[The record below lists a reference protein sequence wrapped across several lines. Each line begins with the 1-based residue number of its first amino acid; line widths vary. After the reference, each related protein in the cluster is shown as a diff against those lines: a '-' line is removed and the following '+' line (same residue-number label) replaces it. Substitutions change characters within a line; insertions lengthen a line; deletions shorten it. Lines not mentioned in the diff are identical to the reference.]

1 MNRKMIWNDG
11 LDSWT
16 EEELLCMK
24 YLNVCY
30 GKGGGSA
37 PPPPPSSVQQS
48 TTAEFPTELR
58 PFVSDIFEKSQA
70 IQEQRQEEGYQP
82 ELTQQLASFTPEQ
95 EASFQGIQ
103 NVVGQTQPLFD
114 EATTLARQSGRA
126 ATDPAEV
133 AALMNP
139 FLRNV
144 TDIQKREAQRVGDV
158 QEQQLAAQAS
168 QAGAFGGS
176 RAAILE
182 AERQRNLSQQL
193 GDIEAQG
200 LAASFQNAQNQLQNQ
215 FGRESAAAAQLGALG
230 AAIPAQQFKEF
241 GALSGIGAAKQQQAQ
256 RAFDIATQ
264 QAREEYG
271 FPMATLQDF
280 SSILRGFPLPATQNV
295 SRQSFS
301 PAQPLSTQLLGLGTG
316 LAGLAG
322 AAGAFK
328 KAGGL
333 VGAPVGM
340 KNGGYVKL
348 AGGGGLGQMMQE
360 KLPSNRV
367 RMGKTAYQ
375 DASSLTLE
383 EFIMQ
388 NMPTTSA
395 EARAFREHISAIL
408 MSKVTSREG
417 EAPDMDEAQRL
428 LKQPVANT
436 LAPSFIEESI
446 QTTRS
451 LASDPT
457 APADIATTAIQTAGG
472 AGIPTIPVAAPSVF
486 KNPNNLSFLQKAFSV
501 ADDIAQGMPTGSP
514 VEIALGQSA
523 PDIPAPALV
532 SAPPVSASVEVPLAS
547 RSEQLQ
553 AFRDSRRYKE
563 PATVPA
569 SFLQPATEEIVT
581 SPAGPS
587 ISGLNPVTGA
597 APEAGLLQRGQQ
609 NYPLKRDVPISKYAP
624 PPPSPIPSS
633 ELRSNA
639 PFGRGDPAEGYTDK
653 GLKALEKYNVPFER
667 RGVRPELGD
676 KPVQTE
682 KLGFSPKTRENVR
695 SFIGGTSQGRNPF
708 QRLANT
714 IGLDTGL
721 TNVAEIYDIGGRA
734 IGSLGGIGEH
744 LRTPDFSSIA
754 DPDVLA
760 EQVKTKAAEEKKQ
773 KFIEDIDQS
782 VKGGEQV
789 KKENIFDTE
798 GPQPA
803 AAAAPKAAPTST
815 APADLDANNIDMDI
829 QLNPDLSSSQGMTQN
844 SYSKFLK
851 DFREGQNKDYS
862 AEVEKAMGPAPTYEK
877 GEEPD
882 FAARKWLALANFG
895 AGILASGGGKTLA
908 QSIGEAAKPALKEL
922 ADIGKEERKIKRELR
937 TERNAQ
943 KRMKYQDKLQRF
955 DLQRKLRSDD
965 LDSIKALANIKHQE
979 KIGKIS
985 EYNANTQR
993 GRFLN
998 EKALKEFTLL
1008 EGKLSRQMTDKGLF
1022 YIKDVMSELQSL
1034 STSMA
1039 KTAVQ
1044 NAQFGITSTMAT
1056 KAYKSQLPAIYE
1068 RYRGKVIRDGNVLSD
1083 KELLAVINPPTAGE
1097 TTLGTVKGAIVKR
1110 GKAD

>member
-182 AERQRNLSQQL
+182 AERQRNLNQQL

-348 AGGGGLGQMMQE
+348 AGGGGLGQMMQGKVKKYAE
-360 KLPSNRV
+360 GGSTQIELLSQYSLRELEQLLNNPARV
-367 RMGKTAYQ
+367 AELGFSPTLIKAELDKKVAGRGSVQ
-375 DASSLTLE
+375 DA
-383 EFIMQ
+383 
-388 NMPTTSA
+388 
-395 EARAFREHISAIL
+395 ARASAQGQFIEGMKQVPGQIVDAAQAL
-408 MSKVTSREG
+408 PAQLASVG
-417 EAPDMDEAQRL
+417 EAGARAGQA
-428 LKQPVANT
+428 VS
-436 LAPSFIEESI
+436 SFIPRSGALAD
-446 QTTRS
+446 QTADVLKSFMTRDGKKLGDTVGIMDPTGMVGETRAPAS
-451 LASDPT
+451 LLSASPVGGSTDSATVPVNMDPT
-457 APADIATTAIQTAGG
+457 APD
-472 AGIPTIPVAAPSVF
+472 P
-486 KNPNNLSFLQKAFSV
+486 
-501 ADDIAQGMPTGSP
+501 
-514 VEIALGQSA
+514 A
-523 PDIPAPALV
+523 PDKMTPGLIQRIRSQFPYAGSV
-532 SAPPVSASVEVPLAS
+532 SPTLGTIAK
-547 RSEQLQ
+547 
-553 AFRDSRRYKE
+553 D
-563 PATVPA
+563 
-569 SFLQPATEEIVT
+569 
-581 SPAGPS
+581 
-587 ISGLNPVTGA
+587 
-597 APEAGLLQRGQQ
+597 
-609 NYPLKRDVPISKYAP
+609 AP
-624 PPPSPIPSS
+624 PPPVDSINPLTATGSSPVSAPLGSQARRSPPAGTNIADMYSAMPRKLLSIRDSKTGEIREIEEPAITKAVKTLFSTEQSPGGGQMSRQARTAATVQDNLGNLEMPTDLMRTNVMNSTTNSGEIPDIGRVTAPSS
-633 ELRSNA
+633 TA
-639 PFGRGDPAEGYTDK
+639 PTKPAPT
-653 GLKALEKYNVPFER
+653 
-667 RGVRPELGD
+667 
-676 KPVQTE
+676 
-682 KLGFSPKTRENVR
+682 
-695 SFIGGTSQGRNPF
+695 
-708 QRLANT
+708 
-714 IGLDTGL
+714 
-721 TNVAEIYDIGGRA
+721 
-734 IGSLGGIGEH
+734 
-744 LRTPDFSSIA
+744 
-754 DPDVLA
+754 
-760 EQVKTKAAEEKKQ
+760 
-773 KFIEDIDQS
+773 
-782 VKGGEQV
+782 
-789 KKENIFDTE
+789 
-798 GPQPA
+798 
-803 AAAAPKAAPTST
+803 AAAPTKAAPTT
-815 APADLDANNIDMDI
+815 ANSLAEDGQSPPKTAAQLAAESMETVSAVNQAKKDLGEYYEDA
-829 QLNPDLSSSQGMTQN
+829 
-844 SYSKFLK
+844 
-851 DFREGQNKDYS
+851 
-862 AEVEKAMGPAPTYEK
+862 EKILGKPPEFEK
-877 GEEPD
+877 GEESD
-882 FAARKWLALANFG
+882 FSSRRWLALAQFG
-895 AGILASGGGKTLA
+895 TNMLRAGGDKTVFQA
-908 QSIGEAAKPALKEL
+908 MGEAAQPALKEL
-922 ADIGKEERKIKRELR
+922 ISIGKEEKKLKADLRKEK
-937 TERNAQ
+937 NAQ
-943 KRMKYQDKLQRF
+943 KRANYSDRIAKLGIAQKLQ
-955 DLQRKLRSDD
+955 SAD
-965 LDSIKALANIKHQE
+965 LDHTKTMADIEQKRRRGLLDERTLAETIRRN
-979 KIGKIS
+979 
-985 EYNANTQR
+985 
-993 GRFLN
+993 
-998 EKALKEFTLL
+998 
-1008 EGKLSRQMTDKGLF
+1008 
-1022 YIKDVMSELQSL
+1022 DVMMDKARVETYTAQFALDSARDGTTTVAQAQAQINKAQEAMAKQLAKTQSL
-1034 STSMA
+1034 FPNQPVNVA
-1039 KTAVQ
+1039 DNNRRIREAG
-1044 NAQFGITSTMAT
+1044 ARA
-1056 KAYKSQLPAIYE
+1056 AAIY
-1068 RYRGKVIRDGNVLSD
+1068 
-1083 KELLAVINPPTAGE
+1083 AE
-1097 TTLGTVKGAIVKR
+1097 TTFRDEVIDGVKQRVNVDLTQFLAPVQAVPQGELKPTVDGGSYRRK
-1110 GKAD
+1110 

>member
-58 PFVSDIFEKSQA
+58 PFISDIFEKGQA
-70 IQEQRQEEGYQP
+70 IQEQRQEEGFQP

-103 NVVGQTQPLFD
+103 NVVGQSQPLFN

-215 FGRESAAAAQLGALG
+215 FGRESASAAQLGALG

-295 SRQSFS
+295 SKQSFS

-375 DASSLTLE
+375 D
-383 EFIMQ
+383 
-388 NMPTTSA
+388 
-395 EARAFREHISAIL
+395 
-408 MSKVTSREG
+408 VTVPIPYEPNF
-417 EAPDMDEAQRL
+417 ADTQKMIDIL
-428 LKQPVANT
+428 LKEGGAKGLSILKRMGYRNEAIAFALGEYQRELPVT
-436 LAPSFIEESI
+436 GE
-446 QTTRS
+446 
-451 LASDPT
+451 
-457 APADIATTAIQTAGG
+457 IATAA
-472 AGIPTIPVAAPSVF
+472 AEKASVPDSAAAIPVADPSVF
-486 KNPNNLSFLQKAFSV
+486 KNPNDLSFLQKAFGV
-501 ADDIAQGMPTGSP
+501 ADDIAQGMPTGRPTAP
-514 VEIALGQSA
+514 VDVALGQSA
-523 PDIPAPALV
+523 PAIPAPKMATKIDSRVPFIQASLNSDGTV
-532 SAPPVSASVEVPLAS
+532 AAPPLLSAAPAAVPALPVGGS
-547 RSEQLQ
+547 T
-553 AFRDSRRYKE
+553 DS
-563 PATVPA
+563 ATVP
-569 SFLQPATEEIVT
+569 VNM
-581 SPAGPS
+581 AGMDP
-587 ISGLNPVTGA
+587 TA
-597 APEAGLLQRGQQ
+597 AAAIPEAGLLQRLQES
-609 NYPLKRDVPISKYAP
+609 YPLKIDAPTTQYTP
-624 PPPSPIPSS
+624 PPPTLPDILAPKDDSMGIYERRARENEMSMKGPVYPDPLLRQSKPLQSIGFDDVSGQQIDLSDPAVRQRMSERSLSQSFLNPTAVNPLDVEEQKVEDFQRNEALKARQLLSEQQSGGGGEFSGLKTPEELAAQNASSVSIDPIQSGD
-633 ELRSNA
+633 LTDTATTINNA
-639 PFGRGDPAEGYTDK
+639 PIKR
-653 GLKALEKYNVPFER
+653 
-667 RGVRPELGD
+667 
-676 KPVQTE
+676 QSTE
-682 KLGFSPKTRENVR
+682 P
-695 SFIGGTSQGRNPF
+695 
-708 QRLANT
+708 
-714 IGLDTGL
+714 
-721 TNVAEIYDIGGRA
+721 
-734 IGSLGGIGEH
+734 
-744 LRTPDFSSIA
+744 
-754 DPDVLA
+754 
-760 EQVKTKAAEEKKQ
+760 
-773 KFIEDIDQS
+773 
-782 VKGGEQV
+782 
-789 KKENIFDTE
+789 
-798 GPQPA
+798 
-803 AAAAPKAAPTST
+803 AAPTT
-815 APADLDANNIDMDI
+815 AAPTAAGTVNDPLAGPFLDEELDKGRPSPGATPAQIDYNAKI
-829 QLNPDLSSSQGMTQN
+829 AEFN
-844 SYSKFLK
+844 
-851 DFREGQNKDYS
+851 NKDYS
-862 AEVEKAMGPAPTYEK
+862 KEVQAALGPAPTYEK

-882 FAARKWLALANFG
+882 FASQKYLTLLGVSAR
-895 AGILASGGGKTLA
+895 ILS
-908 QSIGEAAKPALKEL
+908 SNKPALQALGDAVQPAIKEL
-922 ADIGKEERKIKRELR
+922 ADLGKEERKIQRELR
-937 TERNAQ
+937 TERNTQ
-943 KRMKYQDKLQRF
+943 KRMDYQDKAGRLKMQR
-955 DLQRKLRSDD
+955 DLRGDD
-965 LDSIKALANIKHQE
+965 IDAMKTVAE
-979 KIGKIS
+979 IGHRQDQLKIS
-985 EYNANTQR
+985 RTNADSARATAMANAGFQRLKTDTLIFDNFMTQKGYR
-993 GRFLN
+993 TLDEVR
-998 EKALKEFTLL
+998 KELD
-1008 EGKLSRQMTDKGLF
+1008 GYK
-1022 YIKDVMSELQSL
+1022 QS
-1034 STSMA
+1034 
-1039 KTAVQ
+1039 
-1044 NAQFGITSTMAT
+1044 FI
-1056 KAYKSQLPAIYE
+1056 KSQLAIAKASAMPYSAD
-1068 RYRGKVIRDGNVLSD
+1068 KVISEANKMYAAEVPNLINRANGNTMKTDDNGNVIPYTRE
-1083 KELLAVINPPTAGE
+1083 ELVQRLAPLGATPTGGGGGR
-1097 TTLGTVKGAIVKR
+1097 TLQRPDGSSVIVKS
-1110 GKAD
+1110 